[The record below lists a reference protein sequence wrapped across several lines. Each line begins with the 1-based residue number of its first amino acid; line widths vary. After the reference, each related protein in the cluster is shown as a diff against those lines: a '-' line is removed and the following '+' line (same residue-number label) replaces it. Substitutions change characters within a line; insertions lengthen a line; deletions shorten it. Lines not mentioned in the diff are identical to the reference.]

1 MTNKELKFE
10 INGKTLTVADMDWY
24 IDGIDYI
31 YVDRDTSAINRE
43 YSIFIKTNMDLVKL
57 YYKNEYFDDCFS
69 QFEKLCTAINKV
81 KPSFNKIP
89 GNPTFLDFSKVEKIK
104 VSKPIK
110 DKLIFT
116 LKNSEEKLVV
126 PINFEC
132 AKERYKSPIE
142 LLKESRIAK
151 NDCIL

>member
-57 YYKNEYFDDCFS
+57 YYKTEYFDDCFS
-69 QFEKLCTAINKV
+69 QFKKLPTKISG
-81 KPSFNKIP
+81 SFYCLFN
-89 GNPTFLDFSKVEKIK
+89 
-104 VSKPIK
+104 
-110 DKLIFT
+110 
-116 LKNSEEKLVV
+116 
-126 PINFEC
+126 
-132 AKERYKSPIE
+132 
-142 LLKESRIAK
+142 
-151 NDCIL
+151 